1 MRLPVSDPVLRVQ
14 SQLTDRDH
22 TLLGWLAD
30 HGVLTSFQIA
40 HALFPSVDYAQ
51 DRLRKLAVLGVV
63 DRFRPQK
70 PDGGSYPYHYV
81 LAQLGVEVVAAQRGE
96 DLPRKDTARRRRWHL
111 TNRANLPHK
120 LGTNQ
125 FFIDLAGYA
134 RTHPGAELRLWWPE
148 SACRTVGPFMRPGAP
163 TVTHAFQPRVRP
175 DGYAI
180 WVEHDTTVPIFVE
193 FDTGTEK
200 LGVLVDK
207 LHDYHDL
214 FAAIGR
220 VWPVLFWLHS
230 ADRERNLR
238 AWLADIRLGAIAVT
252 GARDHATQA
261 GLSPAEA
268 VWTTVHGDGR
278 RERLV
283 DLARFVLDRAPAAAT

>member
-1 MRLPVSDPVLRVQ
+1 
-14 SQLTDRDH
+14 
-22 TLLGWLAD
+22 
-30 HGVLTSFQIA
+30 

-96 DLPRKDTARRRRWHL
+96 DPPRKDAARRRRWHL
-111 TNRANLPHK
+111 TNRANLPHR

-148 SACRTVGPFMRPGAP
+148 SACRTVSPFMRPGAP
-163 TVTHAFQPRVRP
+163 TVTHVFQPRVRP

-180 WVEHDTTVPIFVE
+180 WVEHGVTVPIFVE

-283 DLARFVLDRAPAAAT
+283 DLARFVVDRAPAAAT

>member
-1 MRLPVSDPVLRVQ
+1 MSDPVLRVQ

-22 TLLGWLAD
+22 ILLGWLAD

-40 HALFPSVDYAQ
+40 HALFPSTDYAQ
-51 DRLRKLAVLGVV
+51 DRLRKLITLGVL

-96 DLPRKDTARRRRWHL
+96 ELPRKDAARRRRWHL

-134 RTHPGAELRLWWPE
+134 RTHTDAELRLWWPE
-148 SACRTVGPFMRPGAP
+148 SACRTVGPFMRADASKL
-163 TVTHAFQPRVRP
+163 THFFQPRIRP

-180 WVEHDTTVPIFVE
+180 WVEHGVTVSIFVE
-193 FDTGTEK
+193 YDTGTEQ

-207 LHDYHDL
+207 LHSYHDL
-214 FAAIGR
+214 FNAIGQ

-238 AWLADIRLGAIAVT
+238 AWLADTRLGAIAVT
-252 GARDHATQA
+252 GARDHAALT
-261 GLSPAEA
+261 GRSPAEA
-268 VWTTVHGDGR
+268 VWTAVHSDG
-278 RERLV
+278 ERLRLA
-283 DLARFVLDRAPAAAT
+283 DLARLVVDRAPGGAT